1 MMIEF
6 EWFIIDGLVFA
17 IYLDIS
23 SPIVSLATARAAF
36 VSWNLETIVIHG
48 HKLIMTYKIS

>member
-1 MMIEF
+1 MIEF